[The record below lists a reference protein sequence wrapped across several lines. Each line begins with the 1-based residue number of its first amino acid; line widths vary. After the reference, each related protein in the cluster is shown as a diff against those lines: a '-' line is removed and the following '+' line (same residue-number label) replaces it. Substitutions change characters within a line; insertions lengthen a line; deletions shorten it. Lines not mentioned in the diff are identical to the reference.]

1 MEIREI
7 SGQEHQ
13 SFLIYR
19 RDLDPSFL
27 QSPSWGEVKK
37 GAWSYRSIGFFDGAG
52 NDELIG
58 TALVLIRKAPK
69 INKYFFYIPEGPTL
83 PVEKT
88 EQYERALQA
97 LTEYAKREGAFA
109 LRIGPMVVKA
119 RWEADLIKSALA
131 DESISSLN
139 EITPSFVN
147 PVAHSLEHI
156 LKSNGFTS
164 SNNDP
169 NGFGTG
175 QPRFLYQLTLKEKS
189 RGDLLT
195 GFNQLWR
202 RNIKKSESEGVQVQI
217 GTRDDLGEFH
227 RIYIETAQRDNF
239 TPRPLSYFHKMWDAF
254 NGDSAQPDL
263 VLFLAHWQDKVVASS
278 IYIELGGHSWYLYG
292 ASSTEGREA
301 RPSNALQWA
310 MMERALNSQTDVYDL
325 RGITATLDKNN
336 SHVGLLQFKVGVG
349 GRAVEVMGEWDYSF
363 NSLLYMAF
371 RAYLNRR

>member
-7 SGQEHQ
+7 SSEEHQ

-37 GAWSYRSIGFFDGAG
+37 GAWSYRSLGFFEG
-52 NDELIG
+52 DELVG
-58 TALVLIRKAPK
+58 AALVLARKAPK

-83 PVEKT
+83 APER
-88 EQYERALQA
+88 YERALELLVRYGKA
-97 LTEYAKREGAFA
+97 HGAFA
-109 LRIGPMVVKA
+109 LRIGPMIVKA

-139 EITPSFVN
+139 EITPSYMN

-156 LKSNGFTS
+156 LKSAGFTP
-164 SNNDP
+164 SNDDP
-169 NGFGTG
+169 DGFGAG
-175 QPRFLYQLTLKEKS
+175 QPRFLYQLQLKE
-189 RGDLLT
+189 RTRTELLS

-217 GTRDDLGEFH
+217 GSREDLGEFH
-227 RIYIETAQRDNF
+227 RIYIETANRDNF

-254 NGDSAQPDL
+254 NQDNGQPDL
-263 VLFLAHWQDKVVASS
+263 VLFLAQWQGKVVASS

-310 MMERALNSQTDVYDL
+310 MMERALNSKTDIYDL
-325 RGITATLDKNN
+325 RGITATLDKKN

-363 NSLLYMAF
+363 NPLLYMAF